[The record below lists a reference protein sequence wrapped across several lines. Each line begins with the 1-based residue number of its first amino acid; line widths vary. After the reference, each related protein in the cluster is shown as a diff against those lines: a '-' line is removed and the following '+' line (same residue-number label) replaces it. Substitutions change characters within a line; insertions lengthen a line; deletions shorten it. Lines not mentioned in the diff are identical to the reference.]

1 MNTTLRRALAATV
14 AGVCLTAAGTL
25 TIPTAFAALEQ
36 AQIDATAQSF
46 ELASSWTTAAEV
58 LEPERDAFVITEFT
72 LVQWPVGAGTSIS
85 SYFGYRSCDGC
96 STMHSGIDFTPG
108 EGTPIEA
115 VADGVVVSSTV
126 ADGSWGVHV
135 TLQHDVDGV
144 TYFTSYAHM
153 QTGSMPL
160 QTGDTVSRGD
170 VIGRVGNTGQSNGA
184 HLHFTVEDANRGLV
198 NPLPWLTEHVN
209 IDD

>member
-1 MNTTLRRALAATV
+1 MNTTLRRALAVTV
-14 AGVCLTAAGTL
+14 AGVCLTAVGTL
-25 TIPTAFAALEQ
+25 TVPAAVAALQQ
-36 AQIDATAQSF
+36 AQIDASAQSF
-46 ELASSWTTAAEV
+46 QLAASWTTAAEA
-58 LEPERDAFVITEFT
+58 LEPERDAFGITEFT

-135 TLQHDVDGV
+135 TLQHDIDGV
-144 TYFTSYAHM
+144 IFFTSYAHM
-153 QTGSMPL
+153 QSGSMPL
-160 QTGDTVSRGD
+160 QMGDTVSRGD

-184 HLHFTVEDANRGLV
+184 HLHFTVETADRGLV

>member
-1 MNTTLRRALAATV
+1 MNITLRRALAATV
-14 AGVCLTAAGTL
+14 AGVCLTAVGTL
-25 TIPTAFAALEQ
+25 TVPAAVAALQQ
-36 AQIDATAQSF
+36 AQIEATAQSF
-46 ELASSWTTAAEV
+46 ELSSSWATAAAV
-58 LEPERDAFVITEFT
+58 LEPERDAFGITEFT

-96 STMHSGIDFTPG
+96 SSMHSGIDFTPG
-108 EGTPIEA
+108 EGAPIEA

-144 TYFTSYAHM
+144 TFFTSYAHM
-153 QTGSMPL
+153 QTGSMTL
-160 QTGDTVSRGD
+160 QMGDTVSRGD
-170 VIGRVGNTGQSNGA
+170 VIGRVGSTGQSNGA
-184 HLHFTVEDANRGLV
+184 HLHFTVEAENRALV